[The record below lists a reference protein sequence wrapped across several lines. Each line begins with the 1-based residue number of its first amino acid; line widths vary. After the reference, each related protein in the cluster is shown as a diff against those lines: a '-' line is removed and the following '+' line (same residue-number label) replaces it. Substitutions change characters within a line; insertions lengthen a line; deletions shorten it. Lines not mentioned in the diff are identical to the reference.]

1 MDQQD
6 KAAGLIRTFT
16 PALVGVLLA
25 RLIAA
30 VPAVASVVAWLDG
43 IFDEAG
49 MVGVSVLV
57 IVQSVVT
64 AGVIT
69 LYYWLVRRFG
79 DRWPKLEW
87 LLGSPRTPS
96 YAPGPGTRR
105 ERRVAASHE

>member
-1 MDQQD
+1 MDQKD

-30 VPAVASVVAWLDG
+30 VPTVAAAIAWLDG
-43 IFDEAG
+43 IFAEAG

-105 ERRVAASHE
+105 ERRLAAHE

>member
-1 MDQQD
+1 MDQND
-6 KAAGLIRTFT
+6 RAPALIRQFV

-25 RLIAA
+25 RLIAT
-30 VPAVASVVAWLDG
+30 VPAVASAIAWLDG
-43 IFDEAG
+43 VFAEAG

-69 LYYWLVRRFG
+69 LYYWAVRRFG
-79 DRWPKLEW
+79 DRWPNLEW

-96 YAPGPGTRR
+96 YAPGLGTRR
-105 ERRVAASHE
+105 ERRLAAKG

>member
-1 MDQQD
+1 MDQKD
-6 KAAGLIRTFT
+6 RAPALIRQFV

-30 VPAVASVVAWLDG
+30 VPTVAAAIAWLDG
-43 IFDEAG
+43 IFAEAG
-49 MVGVSVLV
+49 MAGVSVLV
-57 IVQSVVT
+57 IIQSVVT

-69 LYYWLVRRFG
+69 LYYWAVRRFG

-87 LLGSPRTPS
+87 LLGSPKTPS

-105 ERRVAASHE
+105 ERRLAAHE